1 MELLIKGT
9 KRNKTYFTLRTF
21 DIIFEG
27 FLLPLKKKLMK
38 ILLVILAFF
47 SLSVF
52 VGCRS
57 ENRDHARAYVE
68 GTITGNQL
76 ILDEITIHLS
86 SDGKKIAETISNSSG
101 EFVLSGPLLSD
112 SFSLVFN
119 KKIKSFS
126 TLKKGCTLSA
136 DAKQIQIP
144 AGITYITFNEI
155 ILEK

>member
-21 DIIFEG
+21 EIIFEG

-86 SDGKKIAETISNSSG
+86 SDGKNIAETISNSSG

-126 TLKKGCTLSA
+126 TLKKAVRFLPMPSRFKFQQALPTLLLT
-136 DAKQIQIP
+136 K
-144 AGITYITFNEI
+144 
-155 ILEK
+155 